1 MATLFFSGASPPSSR
16 GRSEDDARP
25 RRRWFAAR
33 RGTPATAAA
42 AALEC
47 TGQWLSMARDDTCCV
62 NDVCDFPIRCREGAL
77 WITSPEDPGDRV
89 VATAKQLNVTSRGTI
104 LILALAPS
112 SMWVPQGFA
121 VDDARGTSRR
131 RMRLRKLRHVATH
144 QHLAARTNDEPR
156 GATTEAVRPP
166 PFQKLMKVMGRL
178 LPLSTDAAEAPHPFL
193 HGVFQR
199 VIAAFARR
207 SSSSAADARERHLSR
222 SVDHADVES
231 RLRTWEAREK
241 RMRRLP
247 PVP

>member
-1 MATLFFSGASPPSSR
+1 MATLFFAGASPPSSQ
-16 GRSEDDARP
+16 GRSEDDVRP
-25 RRRWFAAR
+25 RRWFAAR
-33 RGTPATAAA
+33 RGTPAKAAA

-62 NDVCDFPIRCREGAL
+62 NDVCDFPIRRREGAL
-77 WITSPEDPGDRV
+77 WITSPEDPNDRV
-89 VATAKQLNVTSRGTI
+89 VATAKQLSVTSRGTI
-104 LILALAPS
+104 LVLALAPS

-166 PFQKLMKVMGRL
+166 PFQKLMNVMGRL

-199 VIAAFARR
+199 VVAAFARR
-207 SSSSAADARERHLSR
+207 SSSGAADARERHLSR

-231 RLRTWEAREK
+231 RLRTWDAREK

-247 PVP
+247 PVL

>member
-1 MATLFFSGASPPSSR
+1 MATLFFSGASPPSSQ

-156 GATTEAVRPP
+156 GATTEAVRPRH
-166 PFQKLMKVMGRL
+166 F
-178 LPLSTDAAEAPHPFL
+178 
-193 HGVFQR
+193 
-199 VIAAFARR
+199 R
-207 SSSSAADARERHLSR
+207 S
-222 SVDHADVES
+222 
-231 RLRTWEAREK
+231 
-241 RMRRLP
+241 
-247 PVP
+247 